1 LVTPTGAALLRA
13 LQCRFESTPVMRT
26 QTIGYG
32 AGTRNPERFPNVLRL
47 SIGEMAQSSPFKEE
61 KITVLECAVDDLS
74 PQVLAHAAQLA
85 LERGALDV
93 MSAPVTMKK
102 GRLGTLLTVLCKPGD
117 RDQLQRLILRET
129 TTLGIRVREEDRVTL
144 ARETTP
150 LQTEFGVI
158 HVKSGFWQGEE
169 WNAAPEFEDCRRA
182 AAAYDVPL
190 KTVMQAAM
198 AAWRTRQAGL
208 EPASTTLEAG
218 SRS

>member
-1 LVTPTGAALLRA
+1 
-13 LQCRFESTPVMRT
+13 
-26 QTIGYG
+26 
-32 AGTRNPERFPNVLRL
+32 
-47 SIGEMAQSSPFKEE
+47 
-61 KITVLECAVDDLS
+61 
-74 PQVLAHAAQLA
+74 
-85 LERGALDV
+85 
-93 MSAPVTMKK
+93 
-102 GRLGTLLTVLCKPGD
+102 
-117 RDQLQRLILRET
+117 LILRET